1 MRKILRII
9 ILILIIMLAIIALF
23 FLSSDGQTYLIV
35 NYINNDKK
43 INSGT
48 ETVGNISEVF
58 SLYEGDMN
66 SIVLDKSAY
75 NFAVNLIPEY
85 YKIQDVTEYYNQN
98 KKIIERYIGI
108 TNFDDFYKLVE
119 KIKKLNGNN
128 LKLEKYMIYE
138 KSTTKNIDTITTVLA
153 IQYEN
158 NDKILF
164 KLEILNN
171 IEKNKVP
178 IKYNAEVDDKYN
190 TSRDESVIDSEIHTE
205 KSPGKIIN

>member
-1 MRKILRII
+1 
-9 ILILIIMLAIIALF
+9 MLAIIALF

-128 LKLEKYMIYE
+128 LKLEKYMIWLILE
-138 KSTTKNIDTITTVLA
+138 QKSKN
-153 IQYEN
+153 
-158 NDKILF
+158 
-164 KLEILNN
+164 
-171 IEKNKVP
+171 
-178 IKYNAEVDDKYN
+178 
-190 TSRDESVIDSEIHTE
+190 
-205 KSPGKIIN
+205 